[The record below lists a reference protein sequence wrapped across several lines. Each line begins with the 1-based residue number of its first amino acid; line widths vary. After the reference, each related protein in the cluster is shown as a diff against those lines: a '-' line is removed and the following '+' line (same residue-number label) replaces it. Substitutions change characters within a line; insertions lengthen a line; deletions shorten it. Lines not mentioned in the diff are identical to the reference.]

1 MVWADAELGDRGMDV
16 PQLVG
21 RQLVRFAKRVTRVD
35 VVPYAEVY
43 GVHPRLFHFSRDGT
57 MVPASYFLNDPFET
71 QGRGRRE
78 ISPSPRR
85 TGAEGE
91 RKGWRPVG
99 RA

>member
-1 MVWADAELGDRGMDV
+1 MDV

-21 RQLVRFAKRVTRVD
+21 RQLVRFARRVKQLD
-35 VVPYAEVY
+35 VIPYAEAY

-57 MVPASYFLNDPFET
+57 MVPSSYFLNDPYEI
-71 QGRGRRE
+71 QGQGRRE

-91 RKGWRPVG
+91 RKGRRPVG